1 MNVFSLPWHAQP
13 VSEAVPVH
21 IETQAH
27 GIVLLKVSLD
37 TTEHFSSAAPLDV
50 WSPSQIENVNPQR
63 IKPTNKNGPGP
74 SPGPGPGPGLAL
86 AVSSSCPGRGF
97 GPDFSFAFG
106 AGPGCL

>member
-1 MNVFSLPWHAQP
+1 MESLCSNLSVSTYACAHRSTGAWNFLARSFS
-13 VSEAVPVH
+13 
-21 IETQAH
+21 
-27 GIVLLKVSLD
+27 GYYKKN
-37 TTEHFSSAAPLDV
+37 FSSAAPLDV
-50 WSPSQIENVNPQR
+50 WSPSELENVNPQR